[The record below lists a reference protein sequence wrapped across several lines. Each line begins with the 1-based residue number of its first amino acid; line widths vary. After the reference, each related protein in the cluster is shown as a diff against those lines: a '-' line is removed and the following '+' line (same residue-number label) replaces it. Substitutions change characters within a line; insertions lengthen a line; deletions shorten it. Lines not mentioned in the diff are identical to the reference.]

1 MAVGRLCVRF
11 NALPVCTDLILKHA
25 ARIRGDAPRARAVSC
40 ACILSALAGSQALR
54 STSAAARSRD
64 ARATRPG
71 GPHPARRRASR
82 GCRARGRAVSRVRA
96 ARPATATPPDARRR
110 ATIRSFQCPRRRPQ
124 GQRRRAR
131 GRTTKSESII
141 ENCAQLC
148 KRSHQPVAVRAHLLF
163 RLGTWGGTLSPVVR
177 A

>member
-25 ARIRGDAPRARAVSC
+25 ARIAWPRGDAPPVSC

-82 GCRARGRAVSRVRA
+82 GYRARGRAVP
-96 ARPATATPPDARRR
+96 ARPAGPRPGRRR
-110 ATIRSFQCPRRRPQ
+110 TRGGAQPSAAFSARGAGRRA
-124 GQRRRAR
+124 RRRAR

-148 KRSHQPVAVRAHLLF
+148 KRSHQPVAVRAQLLF

-177 A
+177 T